1 VRGKAGRCLE
11 PLRRLDSAVS
21 FAGLIVDEPHVHV
34 FERPFRPSGDG
45 IENRSLRAR
54 ELSATL
60 AAEFAA
66 KCAGGWPN
74 EGYYAFGCLRPYFW
88 GIKGRAGQVLS
99 FKILT

>member
-1 VRGKAGRCLE
+1 MNPMFTSLNVRFVLAGM
-11 PLRRLDSAVS
+11 VS
-21 FAGLIVDEPHVHV
+21 KIV
-34 FERPFRPSGDG
+34 
-45 IENRSLRAR
+45 SLRAR

-74 EGYYAFGCLRPYFW
+74 EGYCAFGCLRSYFW